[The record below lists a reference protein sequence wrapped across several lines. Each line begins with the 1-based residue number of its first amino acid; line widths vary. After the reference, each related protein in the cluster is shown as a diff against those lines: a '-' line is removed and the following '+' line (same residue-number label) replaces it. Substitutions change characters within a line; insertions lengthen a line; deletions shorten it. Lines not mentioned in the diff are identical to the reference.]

1 MAISY
6 DSILQMAL
14 CVSLVKMEL
23 QVYIYLLLNSFI
35 CRSRDKCRH
44 HLTLPLKRADHVH
57 NITKKRHSGPYY
69 FKKVPG
75 LILINHFRV
84 GVLIKDQLPLR

>member
-1 MAISY
+1 MAVSY

-35 CRSRDKCRH
+35 CMSRDKCRH
-44 HLTLPLKRADHVH
+44 HLTFPLKRADHVH
-57 NITKKRHSGPYY
+57 NITKKKTFRTLL
-69 FKKVPG
+69 FQKVPG
-75 LILINHFRV
+75 PIFINYFRV
-84 GVLIKDQLPLR
+84 GVLI